1 MSELGILLM
10 FTGWKLPAPVTDA
23 VDYIGNCNTAF
34 SMMAVGMILVDIN
47 VKDFWDRTVA
57 KFTFHRLVV
66 IPAVVYGVCSFLPL
80 DKNAFGICVLL
91 AAMPAGATT
100 SILAEK
106 YGVDSPFATK
116 MVIFSTLLSLPT
128 ICLWSMV
135 L

>member
-1 MSELGILLM
+1 M
-10 FTGWKLPAPVTDA
+10 KRVK
-23 VDYIGNCNTAF
+23 
-34 SMMAVGMILVDIN
+34 ILVASVLSVYIIP
-47 VKDFWDRTVA
+47 VL
-57 KFTFHRLVV
+57 LVV